1 MPRRE
6 KELEIYGLSGNVTP
20 EGRPMYFNN
29 FGGESSENTIGVIDP
44 RINKNALTH
53 IPSIYDGRILN
64 EKDAIQ
70 RVVDANG
77 HDPITGRFIEPGG
90 DPSARS
96 KSLDGKYMGMQGGFN
111 TRREQPQQTRRKI
124 MPYPFNDMQGG
135 MFGPPGGTQNLGGGM
150 GPMTDR
156 DLQMLL
162 GQLSRSQ
169 SPTGG
174 AIGGT
179 LPAYDSPAP
188 RGGPAPQGV
197 PGLGTTG
204 IDPSM
209 ISGGAGGGLQ
219 GMDFNTQAFDDGM
232 GGMQD
237 AITSMGRQKMEEERI
252 RKLLEA
258 SMGGGNV
265 PVRPTT
271 AGYLANPGSGHAS
284 SAGWSPSTRRGFAP

>member
-1 MPRRE
+1 MASQE
-6 KELEIYGLSGNVTP
+6 KELEIYGPSGNVTP

-29 FGGESSENTIGVIDP
+29 FGGESSENTIGVIDQ

-124 MPYPFNDMQGG
+124 MPFNQGGMNGGMQGGMPGGMQGGMTGG
-135 MFGPPGGTQNLGGGM
+135 MFGPPGGSQNFDAVGIGSGG
-150 GPMTDR
+150 PTMTDQE
-156 DLQMLL
+156 LQAMLGML
-162 GQLSRSQ
+162 QSQ

-174 AIGGT
+174 A
-179 LPAYDSPAP
+179 LPIYDMPAQL
-188 RGGPAPQGV
+188 PQGT
-197 PGLGTTG
+197 PSLGTG

-209 ISGGAGGGLQ
+209 MAGVPPAPP
-219 GMDFNTQAFDDGM
+219 MDFGVQDIA
-232 GGMQD
+232 GGMQGTQQGLMNIGM
-237 AITSMGRQKMEEERI
+237 AER
-252 RKLLEA
+252 RRRLALA
-258 SMGGGNV
+258 AQGGSAMGGG
-265 PVRPTT
+265 
-271 AGYLANPGSGHAS
+271 GYMNTPGMQGPRLPSG
-284 SAGWSPSTRRGFAP
+284 GV